1 MIQRWM
7 KALLARVHAPM
18 AAQNEAIFGRTEAAI
33 AAAHRNARLAADLLI
48 ARIRSE
54 PAMTLRQAEFSVFSQ
69 WGEDG
74 ILQWLLARVPVESET
89 FVEFGVENYTEANT
103 RFLLTHQNWTGLV
116 IDGSAAHIDAIKRQ
130 DIHWQHDL
138 TAVHAFI
145 TRENINELIARRF
158 RGDIGVLS
166 IDVDGNDYWIWEAI
180 GVVSPRIV
188 VCEYNSVFGCERA
201 ITVPY
206 DPKFFRTAAHYSN
219 LYFGASLPALCR
231 LAARKGYVFAGCTR
245 AGNDAF
251 FVRQDVAGKVK
262 ALMVEEGYVR
272 SKMRESR
279 DASGALSFLS
289 GDERFAA
296 IAHLEVFDVDA
307 QKLVRLDGVA

>member
-1 MIQRWM
+1 MLARAIR
-7 KALLARVHAPM
+7 ALLERLHGRLM
-18 AAQNEAIFGRTEAAI
+18 AQHEAIYGRTEMAI
-33 AAAHRNARLAADLLI
+33 AAVQRESRLVADLLI
-48 ARIRSE
+48 HRIRTD
-54 PAMTLRQAEFSVFSQ
+54 PALTLREAEFAVFSQ

-74 ILQWLLARVPVESET
+74 ILQWLLARVPIAEET

-103 RFLLTHQNWTGLV
+103 RFLLAHLNWSGLV
-116 IDGSAAHIDAIKRQ
+116 IDGSEAHIDAIKRQ
-130 DIHWQHDL
+130 PIHWQHDL

-158 RGDIGVLS
+158 LGDIAVLS

-180 GVVSPRIV
+180 DVVSPRIV

-206 DPKFFRTAAHYSN
+206 DPQFFRTAAHYSN

-231 LAARKGYVFAGCTR
+231 LAERKGYVFAGCTR

-251 FVRQDVAGKVK
+251 FVRRDVAGKVP
-262 ALMVEEGYVR
+262 ALTANEGYVL
-272 SKMRESR
+272 SKVRESR
-279 DASGALSFLS
+279 DRDGKLSFVSGADRLKL
-289 GDERFAA
+289 
-296 IAHLEVFDVDA
+296 IADCEVFDVD
-307 QKLVRLDGVA
+307 QGKVVPLGL